1 MEGIGK
7 RIRNRRIELGMTQKE
22 LADKLGYKNK
32 STIGKIENGQN
43 DITQTKVLDFARAL
57 ETDVSYIMGF
67 DTKDKEKKFILNIA
81 KDDAEFLKKFHQ
93 LSDSHKKIVMALIDS
108 LLNSWQPLNRIWTV
122 E

>member
-81 KDDAEFLKKFHQ
+81 KEDAEFLKKFHQ
-93 LSDSHKKIVMALIDS
+93 LSDSHKKIVMDLIDS
-108 LLNSWQPLNRIWTV
+108 LLNS
-122 E
+122 